1 MYFEYGN
8 EEKEYLS
15 KKDSTIGKAISHYGH
30 IYREVEKDIFKAL
43 IKNILSQQIS
53 TKAYETILSRF
64 INLTNDFDDM
74 RLMSIGEE
82 DFKECGI
89 SKRKAEY
96 IKTIIDHKYIYNYDF
111 NSLKGLNDD
120 EVIESLIK
128 FPGIGKWTAQ
138 MTLIF
143 SLERKDVL
151 ALDDFGIRKGLSIM
165 YQVNVNDRNAM
176 KKYKD
181 VFTPYS
187 TIASFYIWRVA
198 MDNEFSK

>member
-15 KKDSTIGKAISHYGH
+15 KKDSTIGKVISHYGQ

-64 INLTNDFDDM
+64 INLTNNFDDT
-74 RLMSIGEE
+74 RLMSICEE

-96 IKTIIDHKYIYNYDF
+96 IKTIIDHKYIYKYDF
-111 NSLKGLNDD
+111 DSLKGLNDD
-120 EVIESLIK
+120 EVIASLIK

-165 YQVNVNDRNAM
+165 YQVNMNDRNAM
-176 KKYKD
+176 KKYQD

-198 MDNEFSK
+198 MDNEFIK